1 MQCSEH
7 FNLRVVIVSS
17 DIHLQSNLMMMTGV
31 SLACTILGR
40 SGLFEDNDNDIV
52 SENSSNIKTTDR
64 TLINWVMSCQDSE
77 SGRY

>member
-31 SLACTILGR
+31 SLRVPYWVEVVCSKITTMILSPR
-40 SGLFEDNDNDIV
+40 IV
-52 SENSSNIKTTDR
+52 VI
-64 TLINWVMSCQDSE
+64 
-77 SGRY
+77 